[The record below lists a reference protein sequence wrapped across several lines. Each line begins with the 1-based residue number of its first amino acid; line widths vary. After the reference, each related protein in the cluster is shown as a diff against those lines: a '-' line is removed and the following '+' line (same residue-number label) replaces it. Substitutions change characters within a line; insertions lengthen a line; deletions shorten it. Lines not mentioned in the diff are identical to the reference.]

1 MSYKVKI
8 QDHQEIPASDYMRI
22 QDARIEQFD
31 NFFGDAVHDGK
42 SFAGFGI
49 VPSGA
54 AGLIVGDGR
63 LYINRKEYSRPGDTV
78 ATFNLATGSVTLPV
92 FSKKI
97 ISIIGWGT
105 TRDTQTT
112 PREFSTAVTD
122 TNGTYTGEYT
132 VESRDVPIT
141 TERFANIDLL
151 EGPESANPQPP
162 TIGAQYVEIAR
173 ILCNSTGIESIS
185 FVEENRLETV
195 RDLDLR
201 AKSLERD
208 RDATTAAIGSIISD
222 IGSIRALLA
231 SLPRAALIDMFAR
244 DIARLKEQVGRPDT
258 ATAYGAITFG
268 TSGEMDLAHAQ
279 SNCRIDG
286 TLTFP
291 AQAIKEALLAFSNPN
306 EPLVVKK
313 GSLTL
318 PIFNEVVVIDT
329 MAGLVTQ

>member
-1 MSYKVKI
+1 MSFKVKI

-22 QDARIEQFD
+22 QDARIEHLD
-31 NFFGDAVHDGK
+31 NLLGDAIHDGK
-42 SFAGFGI
+42 AFAGFGI
-49 VPSGA
+49 VQSGA
-54 AGLIVGDGR
+54 AGLIVGAGR
-63 LYINRKEYSRPGDTV
+63 LYIASKEYSRPGDTGS
-78 ATFNLATGSVTLPV
+78 TFNLATGSVTLPV
-92 FSKKI
+92 AAKKI
-97 ISIIGWGT
+97 ISIVGWGT

-122 TNGTYTGEYT
+122 SDGTYTGEYSI
-132 VESRDVPIT
+132 ESRDVPIT
-141 TERFANIDLL
+141 TERFANIDVL

-173 ILCNSTGIESIS
+173 ILCNSTGIESITH
-185 FVEENRLETV
+185 VEANRLESI
-195 RDLDLR
+195 RDLDIR
-201 AKSLERD
+201 AASLERD

-222 IGSIRALLA
+222 IGSLRALV
-231 SLPRAALIDMFAR
+231 SRLPRDTVLEMMVR

-268 TSGEMDLAHAQ
+268 TSGEMDLTHAQ
-279 SNCRIDG
+279 SMCRIDG
-286 TLTFP
+286 VLTFP
-291 AQAIKEALLAFSNPN
+291 AVAIKEALLAFSNPN

-318 PIFNEVVVIDT
+318 PVFNEVVVIDT